1 MTLIERYL
9 FRQLLIPTLMTL
21 AVLTAVA
28 FLSQSLSALDL
39 IVDQRQGLVV
49 FLQATLLALPELVS
63 LILPIAVFVA
73 AVLAL
78 NRLHSEHELIICF
91 AGGMSRWAVIA
102 PAIRLAAVAAL
113 ISLALNLWIAPPASQ
128 ALRTVIFR
136 ARADLVASFVQPG
149 EFTEPAPG
157 LTVYA
162 QGATPDGA
170 LTNLFV
176 HQQRATGSTTFN
188 ARTGQITKKHG
199 APVLIMRHG
208 SSQEFTNAGVLNFL
222 SFDEYALDLSPF
234 LSKDEEVHFKTSDR
248 FLHELVFPDLT
259 QPWER
264 QYRGK
269 MLSEANARVAS
280 PLYSIAFMAIALAAI
295 VGGSFSRFGYN
306 GPIASASALAALA
319 RILGFAFQA
328 LAIHSPWLNLMQY
341 LVPIGAT
348 AIALALLFR
357 RPVAHRPSPRW
368 ARMAAYAGAGA

>member
-1 MTLIERYL
+1 
-9 FRQLLIPTLMTL
+9 
-21 AVLTAVA
+21 
-28 FLSQSLSALDL
+28 
-39 IVDQRQGLVV
+39 
-49 FLQATLLALPELVS
+49 
-63 LILPIAVFVA
+63 
-73 AVLAL
+73 
-78 NRLHSEHELIICF
+78 
-91 AGGMSRWAVIA
+91 
-102 PAIRLAAVAAL
+102 
-113 ISLALNLWIAPPASQ
+113 
-128 ALRTVIFR
+128 
-136 ARADLVASFVQPG
+136 
-149 EFTEPAPG
+149 
-157 LTVYA
+157 
-162 QGATPDGA
+162 
-170 LTNLFV
+170 
-176 HQQRATGSTTFN
+176 
-188 ARTGQITKKHG
+188 
-199 APVLIMRHG
+199 MRHG

-341 LVPIGAT
+341 LAPIGAT
-348 AIALALLFR
+348 AIALAIVFRAPVAR
-357 RPVAHRPSPRW
+357 RPATRW
-368 ARMAAYAGAGA
+368 ARLTAYAGAGA